1 MSPRKNTEREDD
13 AVAEKIAVR
22 VTQEPGVV
30 RHVTPEEFTDLAR
43 QGILHSHEQVD
54 GRKSP
59 NRWRGPSDA
68 GAVVEAPAAMTDT
81 QTDTKGE

>member
-1 MSPRKNTEREDD
+1 MSPRGTERKDD

-30 RHVTPEEFTDLAR
+30 RNVTPEEFTDLER
-43 QGILHSHEQVD
+43 QGLLYAHEQVE

-59 NRWRGPSDA
+59 NRWRGPADA
-68 GAVVEAPAAMTDT
+68 GDVVEAAAPMTAT
-81 QTDTKGE
+81 TTDTKEK